1 MFSRCLPLRRGSCS
15 RRTNPGGQPLSGET
29 TSVLDHNA
37 SGDVSRGPERE
48 NLCQPTSSV
57 RPTGR
62 NSPRQKFWRKWC
74 LLCCSGTPSSSPQPG
89 AATEGSLQQS
99 MSSTDCSNVVSPH
112 QGVEPTS
119 EPETAIL
126 EDVELKLSHSEAVE
140 FQTAPEETPELH
152 QATMPIPSCESTW
165 PSSVMV
171 ENVLIKYKSQLWI
184 FQTKLLAEQLMLTDN
199 ENTAASMLD
208 EPCSELKLKAGTLQ
222 NLVTEILNSALCED
236 TTCIHNFLGS
246 YRCFTTTEQMLD
258 VLFTW

>member
-1 MFSRCLPLRRGSCS
+1 MFYRDTDYQKVATWLHFNLNFRFWKCRGSLS

-37 SGDVSRGPERE
+37 SGDVSRGPQRE

-74 LLCCSGTPSSSPQPG
+74 LLCCSGTPSSSPQLG

-99 MSSTDCSNVVSPH
+99 MSSTECSNVVSPH
-112 QGVEPTS
+112 QCVEPTS

-126 EDVELKLSHSEAVE
+126 EDVKLKLSRSEAVE

-152 QATMPIPSCESTW
+152 QATMPVPSYESTW
-165 PSSVMV
+165 PSSVTV
-171 ENVLIKYKSQLWI
+171 EKVLIKYKTQLWI
-184 FQTKLLAEQLMLTDN
+184 FQPKLVAEQLMLTDN
-199 ENTAASMLD
+199 ENTSASMLD
-208 EPCSELKLKAGTLQ
+208 EPCNEQGR
-222 NLVTEILNSALCED
+222 NSAEFGDRNIELC
-236 TTCIHNFLGS
+236 L
-246 YRCFTTTEQMLD
+246 M
-258 VLFTW
+258 